1 VYDFFVSLLNP
12 LMWGEAWVMNAW
24 HSLFTLIGIPYDSG
38 WGWALSIVGLTVVVR
53 FLMIPL
59 FVKQI
64 HASRRMQLIQPEM
77 QKIQAKYKGK
87 SDPESRQK
95 MTSETMDLYKRTG
108 SNPFSSCLPIL
119 LQSPFFFAL
128 FQLLNNLPHVA
139 SGAHAPIGPITPDVA
154 SVIEKS
160 TIFGAQLSAT
170 FVGSEDLNVKI
181 LTAVLIVLMSLST
194 FTTQRQLMR
203 KNMPDAALDNPYMK
217 QQKVILYL
225 MPIFFAI
232 SGINFPIGVLLYW
245 LTTNVWSMGQQFY
258 VIRRMPAPG
267 SAAERAY
274 EERQKKRGKT
284 IKKLH
289 IPGLG
294 DTTRTRCRR
303 LPRAVSGSSP
313 RARSAPSVGRPAGLV
328 DRTTARVARTV
339 PAELLRSPG
348 LTGRRR
354 RTRRPNPPRRTG
366 QGPGPVVGRMLG
378 VPAVPAR
385 GPRRDRTANASNPNG
400 RSRSPTLPA
409 RSSRRT
415 RPSARRVRPALG
427 GPRVARP
434 PRTRPEPVPP
444 TGYACEDELV
454 PAPAARCATPLEPW
468 TPRTRDTA
476 GPGPAP
482 ADRSGVAR

>member
-1 VYDFFVSLLNP
+1 MYDFFVNLLTP
-12 LMWGEAWVMNAW
+12 IMWGEAWVMTGW
-24 HSLFTLIGIPYDSG
+24 HQLFVLLGIPSESG
-38 WGWALSIVGLTVVVR
+38 LGWALSIVGLTAVVR

-64 HASRRMQLIQPEM
+64 HSSRKMQLIQPEM

-95 MTSETMDLYKRTG
+95 MTAETMDLYKRTG

-128 FQLLNNLPHVA
+128 FQVLNNLPHIATGSHV
-139 SGAHAPIGPITPDVA
+139 PVGPITPEIA

-160 TIFGAQLSAT
+160 TLFGAQLSST
-170 FVGSEDLNVKI
+170 FVSSSDVSTKV

-203 KNMPDAALDNPYMK
+203 KNMPDSALDNPFMK

-245 LTTNVWSMGQQFY
+245 LTTNIWSMCQQFY

-267 SAAERAY
+267 SAAEREY
-274 EERQKKRGKT
+274 EARQARKGKT

-294 DTTRTRCRR
+294 DSNTDVAATVQDAPLTDGEPVKLSGQRQQPRNKKRTKK
-303 LPRAVSGSSP
+303 PVVSASSGTAPPKPQDAVRPPGGSPTPTSTKADT
-313 RARSAPSVGRPAGLV
+313 ARS
-328 DRTTARVARTV
+328 
-339 PAELLRSPG
+339 
-348 LTGRRR
+348 
-354 RTRRPNPPRRTG
+354 
-366 QGPGPVVGRMLG
+366 
-378 VPAVPAR
+378 
-385 GPRRDRTANASNPNG
+385 
-400 RSRSPTLPA
+400 
-409 RSSRRT
+409 
-415 RPSARRVRPALG
+415 
-427 GPRVARP
+427 
-434 PRTRPEPVPP
+434 
-444 TGYACEDELV
+444 
-454 PAPAARCATPLEPW
+454 
-468 TPRTRDTA
+468 
-476 GPGPAP
+476 
-482 ADRSGVAR
+482 

>member
-1 VYDFFVSLLNP
+1 
-12 LMWGEAWVMNAW
+12 
-24 HSLFTLIGIPYDSG
+24 
-38 WGWALSIVGLTVVVR
+38 
-53 FLMIPL
+53 
-59 FVKQI
+59 
-64 HASRRMQLIQPEM
+64 M

-95 MTSETMDLYKRTG
+95 MTQETMDLYKRTG

-128 FQLLNNLPHVA
+128 FQVLNNLPHVA
-139 SGAHAPIGPITPDVA
+139 TGAHAPIGPITPEVA

-160 TIFGAQLSAT
+160 TIFGAQLSST
-170 FVGSEDLNVKI
+170 FVSSPDLNVKI

-217 QQKVILYL
+217 QQKIILYL

-274 EERQKKRGKT
+274 EARQKKRGKT

-294 DTTRTRCRR
+294 DTTTDQPDVQDA
-303 LPRAVSGSSP
+303 LPEAPKTGQRQQPKGKKRSKRGPSGGPGDAGGVSAADGAASSNGSGSGSG
-313 RARSAPSVGRPAGLV
+313 RSTPQDAPADAPANGSGATTSGSGSGSGSASGGAARPAGQ
-328 DRTTARVARTV
+328 RQQPKRQKQKPSSARPKQPQGQVKRE
-339 PAELLRSPG
+339 PSSP
-348 LTGRRR
+348 T
-354 RTRRPNPPRRTG
+354 TRRSDPSSPSPD
-366 QGPGPVVGRMLG
+366 
-378 VPAVPAR
+378 PA
-385 GPRRDRTANASNPNG
+385 
-400 RSRSPTLPA
+400 
-409 RSSRRT
+409 
-415 RPSARRVRPALG
+415 
-427 GPRVARP
+427 
-434 PRTRPEPVPP
+434 
-444 TGYACEDELV
+444 
-454 PAPAARCATPLEPW
+454 
-468 TPRTRDTA
+468 
-476 GPGPAP
+476 
-482 ADRSGVAR
+482 

>member
-1 VYDFFVSLLNP
+1 MYDFFVSLLNP
-12 LMWGEAWVMNAW
+12 LMWGEAWVMTAW
-24 HSLFTLIGIPYDSG
+24 HQLFVWLGIPYENG

-64 HASRRMQLIQPEM
+64 HSSRRMQLIQPEM

-95 MTSETMDLYKRTG
+95 MTQETMDLYKRTG

-128 FQLLNNLPHVA
+128 FQVLNNLPHVA
-139 SGAHAPIGPITPDVA
+139 SGAHPPIGPITPEVA

-160 TIFGAQLSAT
+160 TIFGAQLSST
-170 FVGSEDLNVKI
+170 FLGSSDLNVKI
-181 LTAVLIVLMSLST
+181 LTAVLIVLMSVST

-274 EERQKKRGKT
+274 EERQRKRGKT

-294 DTTRTRCRR
+294 DTTTDQPDVQDA
-303 LPRAVSGSSP
+303 LPEAPKGGQRQQPKGKKRSKRSAGGGPTDGAGSSGADGTGSP
-313 RARSAPSVGRPAGLV
+313 GDEA
-328 DRTTARVARTV
+328 DRTGGPNSPDGSTPQDAPTEPSSPANGSEAPARPTGQRQQPKRQKQKPRPKQPQGQQVKRQTD
-339 PAELLRSPG
+339 PPG
-348 LTGRRR
+348 K
-354 RTRRPNPPRRTG
+354 RRPEGGTP
-366 QGPGPVVGRMLG
+366 
-378 VPAVPAR
+378 
-385 GPRRDRTANASNPNG
+385 
-400 RSRSPTLPA
+400 SP
-409 RSSRRT
+409 
-415 RPSARRVRPALG
+415 
-427 GPRVARP
+427 
-434 PRTRPEPVPP
+434 
-444 TGYACEDELV
+444 D
-454 PAPAARCATPLEPW
+454 AA
-468 TPRTRDTA
+468 
-476 GPGPAP
+476 
-482 ADRSGVAR
+482 

>member
-1 VYDFFVSLLNP
+1 VYDFFVNLLSP
-12 LMWGEAWVMNAW
+12 LMWGEAWVMTAW
-24 HSLFTLIGIPYDSG
+24 HQLFVWLGIPYESG

-64 HASRRMQLIQPEM
+64 HSSRRMQMIQPEM

-95 MTSETMDLYKRTG
+95 MTQETMALYKRTG

-128 FQLLNNLPHVA
+128 FQVLNNLPHVA
-139 SGAHAPIGPITPDVA
+139 TGAHAPIGPITPDVA

-160 TIFGAQLSAT
+160 TIFGAQLSST
-170 FVGSEDLNVKI
+170 FVSSPDLNVKI
-181 LTAVLIVLMSLST
+181 LTAVLIILMSLST

-267 SAAERAY
+267 SQAERDLEARRARKAGKTDGGTPPDSDP
-274 EERQKKRGKT
+274 EPQSPPPITGQRQQPKRNQPRKKRGPKT
-284 IKKLH
+284 GAT
-289 IPGLG
+289 PGG
-294 DTTRTRCRR
+294 GASASGAGPS
-303 LPRAVSGSSP
+303 PRSAASSGSGDPTDPDEESDP
-313 RARSAPSVGRPAGLV
+313 GETGSAKAG
-328 DRTTARVARTV
+328 
-339 PAELLRSPG
+339 
-348 LTGRRR
+348 
-354 RTRRPNPPRRTG
+354 
-366 QGPGPVVGRMLG
+366 
-378 VPAVPAR
+378 
-385 GPRRDRTANASNPNG
+385 
-400 RSRSPTLPA
+400 
-409 RSSRRT
+409 
-415 RPSARRVRPALG
+415 
-427 GPRVARP
+427 
-434 PRTRPEPVPP
+434 
-444 TGYACEDELV
+444 
-454 PAPAARCATPLEPW
+454 
-468 TPRTRDTA
+468 
-476 GPGPAP
+476 
-482 ADRSGVAR
+482 